1 MTPETRKLNP
11 ENLNTWVEWEHCP
24 LAPLYFTSQG
34 SQIPTRLFLHKEN
47 DRSLG
52 AECLCCSSQKE
63 ARHAGCQEDWALTE
77 SPWLGER
84 DNPGKGGGGS
94 AEGPDPQASPWW
106 RNTSMREPWTGPGLR
121 AGKADSDL
129 QEGTTQWWQ
138 GHLGKPVA
146 GQGFGRG
153 WKKRHINSDNVPWDL
168 FPRAIVRNWPRGSA
182 GRAASSDFPAKPP
195 EESAENNISKA
206 KHLQQG
212 IFTQQEQNSIQP
224 TKPFVRK
231 RHIDFHAKCVP
242 FCTLNESRP
251 FVAE

>member
-1 MTPETRKLNP
+1 MKKDSFSNSWAWQHKTLFLHDPVGDTSGLMTPETRKLNP
-11 ENLNTWVEWEHCP
+11 ENLNTRVEWEHCP
-24 LAPLYFTSQG
+24 LAPLYFTCQG

-121 AGKADSDL
+121 AG
-129 QEGTTQWWQ
+129 EGT
-138 GHLGKPVA
+138 
-146 GQGFGRG
+146 
-153 WKKRHINSDNVPWDL
+153 
-168 FPRAIVRNWPRGSA
+168 
-182 GRAASSDFPAKPP
+182 
-195 EESAENNISKA
+195 
-206 KHLQQG
+206 
-212 IFTQQEQNSIQP
+212 
-224 TKPFVRK
+224 
-231 RHIDFHAKCVP
+231 
-242 FCTLNESRP
+242 
-251 FVAE
+251 

>member
-11 ENLNTWVEWEHCP
+11 ENLNTRVEWEHCP